1 MTGRL
6 LDRVAVVTGGA
17 AGIGAACAQRL
28 LEEGASVVITDI
40 DAARGQATARNL
52 GARFL
57 EHDVA
62 LPADWK
68 RISAA
73 ITEEHGR
80 LDILVNNAAY
90 VGSSKRGSP
99 ENTDLEDL
107 RRIFQVNFEGVLLG
121 CKSAIKIMRPHGAG
135 SIINVS
141 SIGAFGPTPFLTAYG
156 ASKAAVL
163 HLTKTVAQY
172 CGQERLKIRCNAVHP
187 GVVRTEMWENTVRQR
202 AQEHDET
209 FEEAASFWTSRIPLG
224 APQAPED
231 IAAAVAF
238 LGSDDASNI
247 TGSRIVVDGGMTFR

>member
-1 MTGRL
+1 MTTRL
-6 LDRVAVVTGGA
+6 NNRVAVVTGGA
-17 AGIGAACAQRL
+17 AGIGASCAQRL
-28 LEEGASVVITDI
+28 LDEGATVVITDI
-40 DAARGQATARNL
+40 DATRGRATARRL
-52 GARFL
+52 GVSYL

-62 LPADWK
+62 LAADWD

-73 ITEEHGR
+73 IEEDHGR

-90 VGSSKRGSP
+90 VGSSGRGSP
-99 ENTDLEDL
+99 ESTALDDL
-107 RRIFQVNFEGVLLG
+107 RRVFQVNVEGVFLG
-121 CKSAIKIMRPHGAG
+121 CKSAIKLMRRHEKG

-187 GVVRTEMWENTVRQR
+187 GVVRTEMWEDTVKQR
-202 AQEHDET
+202 ARAEGVSFD
-209 FEEAASFWTSRIPLG
+209 EAASFWTSRIPLG
-224 APQAPED
+224 KPQAPED

-238 LGSDDASNI
+238 LASDDACNI